1 MIINFYYVYY
11 CVLRLCEYSLRFCSY
26 TVKKNIIMTL
36 KVTSIF
42 FLEVNC
48 LWIVRVIDVKNA
60 NTIEHACDRKGR
72 RKRKSIKGDEEIQLY
87 AKFELQ
93 KK

>member
-1 MIINFYYVYY
+1 MRIAMGIAY
-11 CVLRLCEYSLRFCSY
+11 CLEY
-26 TVKKNIIMTL
+26 MHEL
-36 KVTSIF
+36 KPPIAHRNLQSSFIYLTEDYAAKISD
-42 FLEVNC
+42 LS